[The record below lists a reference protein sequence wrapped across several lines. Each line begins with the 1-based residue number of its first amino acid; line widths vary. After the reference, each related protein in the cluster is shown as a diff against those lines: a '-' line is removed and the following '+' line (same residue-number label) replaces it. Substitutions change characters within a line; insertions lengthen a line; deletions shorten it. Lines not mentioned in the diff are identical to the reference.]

1 MESSETEPLFHY
13 LKLSEGMGLR
23 MGRNGVGH
31 DSFVLIIKM

>member
-13 LKLSEGMGLR
+13 FKLSEGMGLR
-23 MGRNGVGH
+23 RNGVGC